1 MPKDTRSIA
10 ISPDLADA
18 LAIRAK
24 QQQRHERRA
33 ISMRE
38 VAEAGIAWVLAVLA
52 QAEAAGESL
61 TMHDVNTR
69 VAALSPSR
77 LPVMPEDQP

>member
-1 MPKDTRSIA
+1 MPSGTRSIA

-24 QQQRHERRA
+24 QQQRREHRA

-38 VAEAGIAWVLAVLA
+38 VAEAGIEWVLACLD
-52 QAEAAGESL
+52 QAEAADQPL
-61 TMHDVNTR
+61 TMAEVSAR
-69 VAALSPSR
+69 IAALTSVAPT
-77 LPVMPEDQP
+77 